1 MTRDLTAGM
10 QAEVVKTV
18 LQPRF
23 FFEAQFDSG
32 TLRLWTGIGPITWN
46 GEEWTGAGGLVGI
59 SELTESQDLKAVGFT
74 VTLSGISSSIISI
87 ALAEDYQGR
96 ACNVWVGAMN
106 DAGQIIADPHKINGG
121 RMDVMEIDEA
131 GETCAVAVHVEGRL
145 IDLERPR
152 EHRYEHEDQL
162 ALYPGD
168 LFFQYGPSIQEKPII
183 WGRS

>member
-10 QAEVVKTV
+10 QAEVVKPV

-59 SELTESQDLKAVGFT
+59 SELTESQELKAVGFT

-96 ACNVWVGAMN
+96 PCNVWVGAMN
-106 DAGQIIADPHKINGG
+106 DQGQIIADPHKVSGG
-121 RMDVMEIDEA
+121 RMDVMEIDDA
-131 GETCAVAVHVEGRL
+131 GETCSVAVQVEGRL
-145 IDLERPR
+145 IDLERAR
-152 EHRYEHEDQL
+152 EHRYEHEDQI
-162 ALYPGD
+162 ALYSGD
-168 LFFQYGPSIQEKPII
+168 LFFEYGPSIQEKPII